1 MLKRS
6 FNYLKFLALIGM
18 TLILHK
24 AFYKRLDPNWCTDH
38 TLSLIARLEGFYPKP
53 YRCQAG
59 CLTIGFGHIV
69 EKGEN
74 FSKKKLTQEQAFKI
88 LESDLIT
95 SNDIFPHLENPEM
108 LEPHQL
114 DALISFTYNL
124 GAPEASRSRL
134 VKAINEVN
142 IKQAYDFFA
151 PWSNVNDKKSP
162 GIAKRRLVET
172 MVFANRPLDPNSPLL
187 PSQQWGIPMVHTD
200 EIWMLLKKLDA
211 ETGEF
216 FVAEAVNIFYEYTAR
231 RLKNISKGVKIC
243 DSH

>member
-1 MLKRS
+1 MIKHAL
-6 FNYLKFLALIGM
+6 NYLKFLTLIGL
-18 TLILHK
+18 TLLLPK
-24 AFYKRLDPNWCTDH
+24 AFYKRLDSNWCTDH
-38 TLSLIARLEGFYPKP
+38 TLSLIARLEGFYPKT
-53 YRCQAG
+53 YKCQAG

-74 FSKKKLTQEQAFKI
+74 FSKKKLTKEQAFKI

-108 LEPHQL
+108 LEPHQI

-124 GAPEASRSRL
+124 GAPEASRSWL
-134 VKAINEVN
+134 IKAINEGN

-172 MVFANRPLDPNSPLL
+172 MVFANRPFDPNSPLL
-187 PSQQWGIPMVHTD
+187 PSQQWGIPMAHTD
-200 EIWMLLKKLDA
+200 EIWKLLKKIDSVA
-211 ETGEF
+211 GERF
-216 FVAEAVNIFYEYTAR
+216 IAEAVNIFYEYTTR
-231 RLKNISKGVKIC
+231 RLQNLSRGVKIC